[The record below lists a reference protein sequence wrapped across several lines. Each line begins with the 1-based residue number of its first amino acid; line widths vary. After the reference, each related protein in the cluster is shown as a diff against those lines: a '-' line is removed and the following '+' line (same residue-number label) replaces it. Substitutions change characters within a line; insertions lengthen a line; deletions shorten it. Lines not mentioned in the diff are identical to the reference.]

1 MATSTSMPQS
11 ERLIDDQGLKKGNS
25 DQEAKPLRINWLQT
39 GILTIV
45 PAFAFYGLCTTSWT
59 LPTLLTAVIMYFLTG
74 LGITAGY
81 HRLWS
86 HRCYSAAWIVR
97 LILILCGGAAF
108 EGSCKWWS
116 RNHRA
121 HHRYNDTDKDPY
133 AVHNGFWWAH
143 VGWMIFKQDYHQ
155 CGKVDIQDL
164 NADSMVRWQHKYY
177 GPIALGVG
185 IAFPT
190 LLCGLLWG
198 DFRGGFFF
206 ASMLRIF
213 FVHHATFFVNSLA
226 HYHGFST
233 YSDLQ
238 SAKDSWVTAVL
249 TLGEGYH
256 NYHHEFPSDYR
267 NGIKFY
273 HYDPTKWL
281 IRSLSFLGLT
291 YNLKQYSKEDAQK
304 AQLQTRQRQLMV
316 LNASNEYG
324 SNFETLPNMTWAAFR
339 ADCAEGRKLI
349 VIGEFVHD
357 VSKFVDEHPGG
368 RQTLLNF
375 VGTDSTRYF
384 NGEVG
389 TPQLHKHTKLGR
401 SLLKPLRV
409 ANITER
415 PGEINHHHQH

>member
-1 MATSTSMPQS
+1 MATEAILPTQPLLNSSAEFKKPQAVRPP
-11 ERLIDDQGLKKGNS
+11 EMK
-25 DQEAKPLRINWLQT
+25 EINWLQT
-39 GILTIV
+39 TLLTV
-45 PAFAFYGLCTTSWT
+45 TPALALYGFCTTSWT
-59 LPTLLTAVIMYFLTG
+59 LPTFIATVILYFLTG

-86 HRCYSAAWIVR
+86 HRCYRAHKVVR
-97 LILILCGGAAF
+97 WALILFGGAAF

-143 VGWMIFKQDYHQ
+143 VGWMIWK
-155 CGKVDIQDL
+155 QDL
-164 NADSMVRWQHKYY
+164 NRCGRVDIRDLEADRMVQWQHKNY
-177 GPIALGVG
+177 GLVAIGVG
-185 IAFPT
+185 VVFPT

-206 ASMLRIF
+206 ASMLRIV

-238 SAKDSWVTAVL
+238 SAKDSWVTAIL

-281 IRSLSFLGLT
+281 IRAFYSCGLAD
-291 YNLKQYSKEDAQK
+291 NLKTYSKSDAEK
-304 AQLQTRQRQLMV
+304 AELQTRQRQLMI
-316 LNASNEYG
+316 LSASNDFG
-324 SNFETLPNMTWAAFR
+324 PDFETLPDMQWSEFIRRSN
-339 ADCAEGRKLI
+339 DDKEKLV
-349 VIGEFVHD
+349 VIGDFVHD
-357 VSKFVDEHPGG
+357 VTKFVDEHPGG

-375 VGTDSTRYF
+375 VGTDSTKYF
-384 NGEVG
+384 YGEIG
-389 TPQLHKHTKLGR
+389 TPQVHVHTKLGR
-401 SLLKPLRV
+401 KLLKPLRIAHV
-409 ANITER
+409 VDR
-415 PGEINHHHQH
+415 PGEVKYDH